1 MDGERI
7 IYFEGLG
14 DVLFKKS
21 KRAKRL
27 TIRIKSPND
36 IRVTIPFYLSFKQ
49 ADSFVLEK
57 SAWIKKTKENL
68 TESAG
73 QRTVFHELS
82 EFSTLTHILQI
93 ERIEGE
99 VVKRKIGEGKILV
112 SVPFTHEVT
121 SRQVQEKIRNAILEA
136 WRKEAKTILP
146 DRIDQLAKQ
155 HGFHYRSLSIKNMK
169 TRWGSCTG
177 RDGINLNLHLIRLP
191 DHLSNYIILH
201 ELVHTVH
208 KNHGK
213 YFWASLDK
221 LCGDAKGMAKELK
234 NYRLDIW

>member
-7 IYFEGLG
+7 IYFDGLG
-14 DVLFKKS
+14 DVLFKKT

-27 TIRIKSPND
+27 TIRVKSAND
-36 IRVTIPFYLSFKQ
+36 IKVTIPFYLSFKQ
-49 ADSFVLEK
+49 ADAFVLEK
-57 SAWIKKTKENL
+57 SEWIRRTREKLIEN
-68 TESAG
+68 AG
-73 QRTVFHELS
+73 QRTVFNELS
-82 EFSTLTHILQI
+82 EFSTLKHVLQI

-99 VVKRKIGEGKILV
+99 VVKRKIGDGKILV

-121 SRQVQEKIRNAILEA
+121 SKEVQEKIRNAILET

-146 DRIDQLAKQ
+146 GRIEQLAKQ
-155 HGFHYRSLSIKNMK
+155 HGFNYRSLSIKNMK

-191 DHLSNYIILH
+191 DDLSDYIILH

-221 LCGDAKGMAKELK
+221 LCGDAKEKAKELK